1 MKIWRESTLADI
13 IHKVLLCKNENGG
26 NVRKAIMRGLPSL
39 LQCGFSRQN
48 NLIAYCQHMTKST
61 QQWPEHSR
69 SCRIYVPELRNDIS
83 GCSLPC
89 LFPRS
94 ATQGKGAGILWLAR
108 VLGHFQDLQ
117 TCLFTGMVGNKRP
130 CYSEPRQDKSK
141 HHRLVQAFNKPE
153 RLWPAESMV
162 CGRPANG
169 HEPADQLP
177 VTASF
182 PNTD

>member
-1 MKIWRESTLADI
+1 M
-13 IHKVLLCKNENGG
+13 
-26 NVRKAIMRGLPSL
+26 RKAIMRGLPSL

-117 TCLFTGMVGNKRP
+117 TCLFTAMVGNKRP